1 MKITVTAGHGGSDPG
16 AVSGSHNE
24 RDLMV
29 QLRDI
34 VATKLR
40 VAGHDVKTDG
50 GKLQNLP
57 LVHALTLVP
66 GADCAIELH
75 MNAAASPKA
84 RGVEVV
90 SLRRDKLRAQ
100 KIAQAIAKVMDAPL
114 RGDGGWIDQEQ
125 TARGRLGFVR
135 AGGLVVEVCFI
146 SNHDELYRY
155 LERYWLVATAI
166 ADAVVA

>member
-1 MKITVTAGHGGSDPG
+1 MKITVTAGHGGGDPG
-16 AVSGSHNE
+16 AVSGQYNE
-24 RDLMV
+24 RDLMA

-34 VATKLR
+34 VAAKLR
-40 VAGHDVKTDG
+40 AAGHDVKTDG

-57 LVHALTLVP
+57 LAHALTLAR

-75 MNAAASPKA
+75 MNASTSPKA

-100 KIAQAIAKVMDAPL
+100 IIARNIAKVLDAPL
-114 RGDGGWIDQEQ
+114 RGDGGWIDQAQ
-125 TARGRLGFVR
+125 TARGRLGFVN

-146 SNHDELYRY
+146 SNPDELARY
-155 LERYWLVATAI
+155 LDRHWLVATAI
-166 ADAVVA
+166 AEAVGA